1 MKIQLNKVADVERFV
16 DGNPVLIDAIKQ
28 EVVRG
33 FDKRYIKSLV
43 NSQETCSSEGS

>member
-1 MKIQLNKVADVERFV
+1 MKGQLNTAKVVERFV

-33 FDKRYIKSLV
+33 FDKRYVKPLIDR
-43 NSQETCSSEGS
+43 

>member
-33 FDKRYIKSLV
+33 LDKRYVKPLV

>member
-1 MKIQLNKVADVERFV
+1 MKIQLNKVADVEQNK

-33 FDKRYIKSLV
+33 LDKR
-43 NSQETCSSEGS
+43 

>member
-33 FDKRYIKSLV
+33 FYKRYVKPLV
-43 NSQETCSSEGS
+43 DR

>member
-33 FDKRYIKSLV
+33 LDKRYI
-43 NSQETCSSEGS
+43 

>member
-1 MKIQLNKVADVERFV
+1 MKGQLNTAEDVERFV
-16 DGNPVLIDAIKQ
+16 DGNPILIDAIKQ

-33 FDKRYIKSLV
+33 LDKRYVKPLV